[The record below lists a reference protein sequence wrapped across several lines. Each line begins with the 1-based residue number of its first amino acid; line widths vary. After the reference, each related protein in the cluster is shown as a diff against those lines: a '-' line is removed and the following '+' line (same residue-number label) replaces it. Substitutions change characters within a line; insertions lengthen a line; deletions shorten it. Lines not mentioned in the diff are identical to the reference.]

1 MGKDKLVES
10 DETFVNPYYFIP
22 LQDKC
27 DKKYKFEGEKGLTG
41 WIECELETKAPVF
54 IPNITNDDRFQYQTK
69 EQGKIR
75 SYDFYSYRDLSDE
88 IGNDRNFPTEA
99 VLPGS
104 EIRGMIR
111 SEFEVITNSCL
122 STIDDKKIL
131 FRRVTNPGFP
141 GRINKTSNG
150 GWEIIP
156 CNKYKLPISEFYNK
170 IKSYEEGEEIWFKAN
185 RDRYITALVN
195 KNEGKKGYFHQG
207 EKIFNK
213 KNESVFVP
221 NTEADTIPLNGDD
234 LNNLLENVKLYRD
247 NKVNLGYKDKN
258 GKKEHSGYGKF
269 KPEKVKDL
277 NEVLVY
283 YSKYGNHLYL
293 GLANIGREVFQNN
306 LKKIISKQEYNPC
319 SSLNKLCTA
328 CKLFG
333 FTGKEKQLAS
343 RVRFTDTVPIKA
355 LNENDF
361 FEPGI
366 LKELSSPKLS
376 ASEFYLVR
384 PKIGGKEVHLWN
396 YDYAGNWKKKG
407 ENKYDRNSFIIKED
421 YTPKIRGRKF
431 YWHQKIKKTPY
442 ISKEGSERNVGVR
455 PLKPDVKFSSKIY
468 FNNISEKD
476 LKTLIWVIEIG
487 NLSDNAHK
495 IGMGKPLGL
504 GSLKIMVKKL
514 IIRKITIEDSKIK
527 YGFID
532 SEVNGNNDVKQIIE
546 DTRAL
551 FNQDDLADNLKKCS
565 EFLGCSKEVLSDYL
579 AITNFENAP
588 LNVEYPRNVGSDINY
603 EWFMENKQIRPGS
616 SGTLPIIHKSLPKDI
631 NNPYLPKYI
640 SRKLF
645 QPKQKPHDLGID
657 ANIEDILNGTVK
669 FYNEKSGYGF
679 IIPDIGGKDVYMK
692 SKNISGHELLKQGDK
707 VRFVLGK
714 GEKGLEAQNIEKLN

>member
-1 MGKDKLVES
+1 MGKDKFVES
-10 DETFVNPYYFIP
+10 YETFVNPYYFIP

-27 DKKYKFEGEKGLTG
+27 DKKYKFEGKKGLTG

-54 IPNITNDDRFQYQTK
+54 IPNITNYDRFQYRTK
-69 EQGKIR
+69 GQGEIR

-88 IGNDRNFPTEA
+88 IDNDKNYPTEA

-104 EIRGMIR
+104 EIRGMLR

-131 FRRVTNPGFP
+131 FRRVTIPGLP

-150 GWEIIP
+150 DWEIIP
-156 CNKYKLPISEFYNK
+156 CNKYKLTISEFYNE
-170 IKSYEEGEEIWFKAN
+170 IKSYEEGEEVWFKAN

-207 EKIFNK
+207 EKISLNK

-221 NTEADTIPLNGDD
+221 NIDANPIPLNEDD

-247 NKVNLGYKDKN
+247 DKVNLAYKDKN
-258 GKKEHSGYGKF
+258 GKKEHSGYRKF
-269 KPEKVKDL
+269 KPEKVRDL

-283 YSKYGNHLYL
+283 YNKYGDHLYL

-343 RVRFTDTVPIKA
+343 RIRFTDAAPIKE
-355 LNENDF
+355 LDENDF

-376 ASEFYLVR
+376 ASEFYLIR
-384 PKIGGKEVHLWN
+384 PKIGGEEVHLWN

-407 ENKYDRNSFIIKED
+407 QNRYDRNSFIIKED

-431 YWHQKIKKTPY
+431 YWHQKIKKPPY

-455 PLKPDVKFSSKIY
+455 PLKPNVKFSSKIY
-468 FNNISEKD
+468 YNNISEKD

-527 YGFID
+527 YGFIN
-532 SEVNGNNDVKQIIE
+532 SEVNGNNDVKQIID

-551 FNQDDLADNLKKCS
+551 FNQDNLVDNLKKCS

-579 AITNFENAP
+579 TITNFENSP

-645 QPKQKPHDLGID
+645 QPKQKPHDIGID

-679 IIPDIGGKDVYMK
+679 IIPDFGGRDVYMK

-714 GEKGLEAQNIEKLN
+714 GEKGLEAQNIEKI